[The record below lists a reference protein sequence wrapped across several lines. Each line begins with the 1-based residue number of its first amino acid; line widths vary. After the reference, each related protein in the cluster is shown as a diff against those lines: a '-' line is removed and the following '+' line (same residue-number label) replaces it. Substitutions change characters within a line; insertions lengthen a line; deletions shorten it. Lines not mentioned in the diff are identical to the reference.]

1 MKVVLG
7 YLKPYTGRV
16 AVGVTIK
23 FTAAI
28 LELVLPLL
36 LAAVIDD
43 LVPARDLP
51 AIWRTGALMGVL
63 AFAAAACN
71 ITANRMAAWVSME
84 AISCSLTRT

>member
-36 LAAVIDD
+36 LATNQ
-43 LVPARDLP
+43 LFHKK
-51 AIWRTGALMGVL
+51 THSG
-63 AFAAAACN
+63 
-71 ITANRMAAWVSME
+71 
-84 AISCSLTRT
+84 TRINAEDADFINPRKL

>member
-7 YLKPYTGRV
+7 YLKPYGGRV

-36 LAAVIDD
+36 LATVIDE

-51 AIWRTGALMGVL
+51 AIWRWAD
-63 AFAAAACN
+63 
-71 ITANRMAAWVSME
+71 
-84 AISCSLTRT
+84 